1 MTIDPKHQLVLD
13 LHAAAL
19 AGERVQAWRRDSTD
33 VYLLA
38 CVGLVN
44 VIDGRLTLTAKG
56 EAEARASL
64 YERDASDPQ
73 P

>member
-1 MTIDPKHQLVLD
+1 MALDPKHQLVLD
-13 LHAAAL
+13 LHAAAI
-19 AGERVQAWRRDSTD
+19 AGERVEAWRRASTD

-44 VIDGRLTLTAKG
+44 VIDGRLILTAKG

-64 YERDASDPQ
+64 YYEGPKSP
-73 P
+73 